1 MHKLVFC
8 NICSFVSRIA
18 EHAGTMLTL
27 FTAGPRI
34 TTVPRHCG
42 GSECGKWSSGA
53 ADCANCADCAYLGI
67 LISGQHLVDVRCLV
81 SEYSVSRSPHSLQI
95 LCSCLQSDRCL
106 LSLHPQPPPPAVSGS
121 PAGSH
126 KAPGQGQEGVSWKHC
141 VE

>member
-1 MHKLVFC
+1 
-8 NICSFVSRIA
+8 
-18 EHAGTMLTL
+18 MLTL

-53 ADCANCADCAYLGI
+53 ADCADCANLGI
-67 LISGQHLVDVRCLV
+67 LISGQHLADVRCLV

-106 LSLHPQPPPPAVSGS
+106 LSLHQHQQPPPPAVSGS
-121 PAGSH
+121 PTGSH
-126 KAPGQGQEGVSWKHC
+126 KHLVRVRREYHGNIVFNDQDELTGHCAVSRC
-141 VE
+141 RFT